1 MAKSKLHIGFL
12 LGLALLTT
20 ACTEEIIMD
29 MPEGRKRPVVEG
41 SITDEF
47 KRHEVILS
55 YSSEMYDTDDPE
67 MISGAEVYVRIGSDT
82 IWFYEQDNKPG
93 HYLSD
98 SVSGRRNRAHH
109 LEINVK
115 ENTLYSRPIRMYADT
130 KMSNNARGIDSV
142 GLLPLRNEEGLPF
155 VDDEAAVCVCPY
167 FQTLSDASIVYNVE
181 LSAPRSIF
189 LFKDGD
195 GKFFFG
201 PVWDWD
207 AAYDFSWSDMY
218 TGHTFFRDY
227 RETVMGSNPL
237 KQNGNYKLPAFF
249 TDLFACKPFVERYK
263 EVWNMYSDSIVSRNW
278 EQMEKYLTHLNRG
291 PLDRDLQRF
300 PLSGFKPAN
309 ETAKMKKWLENR
321 RDFMDNLINNI
332 PHHRFRIQ
340 REQHHQHRTHQ
351 PRWKRRKQ
359 HRCRHL
365 RRMVQL

>member
-12 LGLALLTT
+12 LGLALLAT

-155 VDDEAAVCVCPY
+155 VDEEAAVCVCPY

-181 LSAPRSIF
+181 LYLNGRRFKNRPSKLFNLFSMQGYAGYYFNGPEMMHDNVGIPVGIMNKSYLHEGDVVKVKLYSISEDYMYFLMGQKLAVGVNPVMGAYPAVFSNLFSNCDAIGWFNATSVIEGEGIYHESIF
-189 LFKDGD
+189 
-195 GKFFFG
+195 
-201 PVWDWD
+201 
-207 AAYDFSWSDMY
+207 
-218 TGHTFFRDY
+218 
-227 RETVMGSNPL
+227 
-237 KQNGNYKLPAFF
+237 
-249 TDLFACKPFVERYK
+249 
-263 EVWNMYSDSIVSRNW
+263 
-278 EQMEKYLTHLNRG
+278 
-291 PLDRDLQRF
+291 
-300 PLSGFKPAN
+300 
-309 ETAKMKKWLENR
+309 
-321 RDFMDNLINNI
+321 
-332 PHHRFRIQ
+332 Q
-340 REQHHQHRTHQ
+340 REE
-351 PRWKRRKQ
+351 
-359 HRCRHL
+359 
-365 RRMVQL
+365 

>member
-12 LGLALLTT
+12 LGLALLAT
-20 ACTEEIIMD
+20 ACTEEITMD

-181 LSAPRSIF
+181 LYLNGRRFKNRPSKLFNLFSMQGYAGYYFNGPEMMNDNVGIPVGIMNKSYLHEGDVVKVKLYSISEDYMYFLMGQKLAVGVNPVMGAYPAVFSNLFSNCDAIGWFNATSVIEGEGIYHESIF
-189 LFKDGD
+189 
-195 GKFFFG
+195 
-201 PVWDWD
+201 
-207 AAYDFSWSDMY
+207 
-218 TGHTFFRDY
+218 
-227 RETVMGSNPL
+227 
-237 KQNGNYKLPAFF
+237 
-249 TDLFACKPFVERYK
+249 
-263 EVWNMYSDSIVSRNW
+263 
-278 EQMEKYLTHLNRG
+278 
-291 PLDRDLQRF
+291 
-300 PLSGFKPAN
+300 
-309 ETAKMKKWLENR
+309 
-321 RDFMDNLINNI
+321 
-332 PHHRFRIQ
+332 Q
-340 REQHHQHRTHQ
+340 REE
-351 PRWKRRKQ
+351 
-359 HRCRHL
+359 
-365 RRMVQL
+365 

>member
-12 LGLALLTT
+12 LGLALLAT
-20 ACTEEIIMD
+20 ACTEEITMD
-29 MPEGRKRPVVEG
+29 MPEGRKSPVVEG

-167 FQTLSDASIVYNVE
+167 FQTLSDAPIVYNVE
-181 LSAPRSIF
+181 LYLNGRRFKNRPSKLFNLFSMQGYAGYYFNGPEMMNDNVGIPVGIMNKSYLHEGDVVKVKLYSISEDYMYFLMGQKLAVGVNPVMGAYPAVFSNLFSNCDAIGWFNATSVIEGEGIYHESIF
-189 LFKDGD
+189 
-195 GKFFFG
+195 
-201 PVWDWD
+201 
-207 AAYDFSWSDMY
+207 
-218 TGHTFFRDY
+218 
-227 RETVMGSNPL
+227 
-237 KQNGNYKLPAFF
+237 
-249 TDLFACKPFVERYK
+249 
-263 EVWNMYSDSIVSRNW
+263 
-278 EQMEKYLTHLNRG
+278 
-291 PLDRDLQRF
+291 
-300 PLSGFKPAN
+300 
-309 ETAKMKKWLENR
+309 
-321 RDFMDNLINNI
+321 
-332 PHHRFRIQ
+332 Q
-340 REQHHQHRTHQ
+340 REE
-351 PRWKRRKQ
+351 
-359 HRCRHL
+359 
-365 RRMVQL
+365 